1 MEAVAMSEE
10 LLDVAGPAAPP
21 RQNGELVFEAPWE
34 RRVFG
39 LTMALVEAGAIEY
52 ARFREHLIA
61 EIAAWEASRPPE
73 ESWSYYRCWARALE
87 ALLIDQSALRSS
99 ELETRVE
106 ALAQR
111 PHGHDHG

>member
-1 MEAVAMSEE
+1 MSEE
-10 LLDVAGPAAPP
+10 QLDVTGAAAPP

-39 LTMALVEAGAIEY
+39 LTMALVERGAIEY

-61 EIAAWEASRPPE
+61 EIAAWEADHSPD

-87 ALLIDQSALRSS
+87 ALLADQHAVRSH

-106 ALAQR
+106 TLAQR

>member
-1 MEAVAMSEE
+1 MSEE
-10 LLDVAGPAAPP
+10 LLDVTGTAAPP

-39 LTMALVEAGAIEY
+39 LTMALVERGAIEY

-61 EIAAWEASRPPE
+61 EIAAWEADHPPE

-87 ALLIDQSALRSS
+87 SLLNQQSAVRSS